1 VPAAEVPRG
10 VGQYQK
16 SSLSNRRRLLI
27 FDSVVPCPKW
37 PGPSGAVMCDRF
49 TENLARLRRHG
60 GPFHIHMAE
69 NGPSSL
75 STAQQRENEQ
85 PIDATAAKEAIDR
98 FLERMQANLHSD
110 TVEGLQT
117 VSAELQRH
125 SQNSSGQTG
134 T

>member
-1 VPAAEVPRG
+1 
-10 VGQYQK
+10 
-16 SSLSNRRRLLI
+16 
-27 FDSVVPCPKW
+27 
-37 PGPSGAVMCDRF
+37 MCDRF